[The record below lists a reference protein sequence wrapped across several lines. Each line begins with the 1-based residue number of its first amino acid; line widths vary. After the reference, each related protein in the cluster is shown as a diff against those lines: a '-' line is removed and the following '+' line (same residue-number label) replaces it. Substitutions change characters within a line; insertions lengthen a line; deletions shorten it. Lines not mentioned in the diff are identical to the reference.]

1 MNIRRFRALHAAG
14 ATFVEIGRECGCDW
28 RTVRRYLAED
38 APAVPP
44 TSPSRAGTQPRLIEP
59 FVERIEVWLRSDLAL
74 KGTVIH
80 ERRVADYGF
89 TGHYQR
95 VKKSSASVTSRALP
109 VRGITTRR
117 KRAPCRAG
125 CRRTSGRAQ
134 LCTPVR
140 SSE

>member
-28 RTVRRYLAED
+28 RTVRKYLAED

-59 FVERIEVWLRSDLAL
+59 FVERIEAWLRSDLAL

-80 ERRVADYGF
+80 ERLVADYGF
-89 TGHYQR
+89 TGNYQR
-95 VKKSSASVTSRALP
+95 VKMFLAEARPRLP
-109 VRGITTRR
+109 TPRRTRERGIDHEPDDRSFHR
-117 KRAPCRAG
+117 YRAAG
-125 CRRTSGRAQ
+125 G
-134 LCTPVR
+134 
-140 SSE
+140 